1 MTGDTAKMRDAAEQ
15 VLAEEIKYNNSI
27 ENIDKLITNT
37 LGQYWIDEAY
47 EQLKSQYTSKS
58 RQDLKELDQL
68 LKDFNSSLN
77 KAADDLDEAI
87 SKLK

>member
-77 KAADDLDEAI
+77 KAADDLDEVI

>member
-15 VLAEEIKYNNSI
+15 VLAEERKYNNSI

-77 KAADDLDEAI
+77 KAADDLDEVI

>member
-15 VLAEEIKYNNSI
+15 VLAEERKYNNSI